1 MKRLWTAL
9 VLLILVIAGGAY
21 NLRAV
26 SRTVDSIVIPLEQAT
41 AAAQANDL
49 MSAGR
54 LTAQAQQAYLERED
68 YLSAVLSEKL
78 LDEVRLGF
86 ARAVEGV
93 RAGDNVQLAMELAG
107 LRQAAEDL
115 MRAESIGCGNI
126 F

>member
-9 VLLILVIAGGAY
+9 VLLACIVAGGAY
-21 NLRAV
+21 NLYTV
-26 SRTVDSIVIPLEQAT
+26 SHTVDSIVIPLEQAT
-41 AAAQANDL
+41 AAAQADDL
-49 MSAGR
+49 TSAGR
-54 LTAQAQQAYLERED
+54 LTQQAQQAYLEQEN

-86 ARAVEGV
+86 ARATEGV

-107 LRQAAEDL
+107 LRQAVEDL
-115 MRAESIGCGNI
+115 MRAESIGYGNI

>member
-9 VLLILVIAGGAY
+9 VLLVLVIAGGAY

-26 SRTVDSIVIPLEQAT
+26 SHTVDSIVIPLEQAT

-49 MSAGR
+49 TSAGR
-54 LTAQAQQAYLERED
+54 LTAQAQQAYLEQED